1 MTYSINQFKAV
12 LNGLGYNL
20 GPNGIGGNQS
30 NILDFYTQAAIQEFQ
45 ATYQLPITGA
55 IDQFTVEKARQV
67 VRNLKHSLNVAI
79 EADLPINEYYGPRTH
94 QAVMHFQKL
103 RQLPMTG
110 IAGAVVRKELELKV
124 KEILRQQV
132 KVADA
137 FQVTEPNAFE
147 LA

>member
-30 NILDFYTQAAIQEFQ
+30 NSLDFYTQAAIQEFQ
-45 ATYQLPITGA
+45 ATHKLPITGT
-55 IDQFTVEKARQV
+55 IDQPTVEKARQLM
-67 VRNLKHSLNVAI
+67 RNLKHSLNVAI

-94 QAVMHFQKL
+94 QAIMHFQRL
-103 RQLPMTG
+103 RELPMTG

-124 KEILRQQV
+124 KDLLRQQV
-132 KVADA
+132 TIAEA
-137 FQVTEPNAFE
+137 FNVTESNSFE